1 MKPKFTGIKKT
12 CLKCHTTFSM
22 LEFYKVKKTGVY
34 SSYCKKCYSNLRRDS
49 LSLSYKNRANSL
61 FNSAKHG
68 SKKRGI
74 IFKITKDDIIR
85 QYERQNGKCY
95 YSGLPISLIS
105 KDDNVMSLDR
115 INSELGYVPNNIVIC
130 GWKINKMK
138 SDFSIDKFLKLCKEI
153 CNFSENRPLDFHPKN

>member
-1 MKPKFTGIKKT
+1 M
-12 CLKCHTTFSM
+12 S
-22 LEFYKVKKTGVY
+22 EFYKVKKTGIY
-34 SSYCKKCYSNLRRDS
+34 SSYCKHCYSDLRRDS

-74 IFKITKDDIIR
+74 NFNITKDDIIH
-85 QYERQNGKCY
+85 QYERQNGNCY

-115 INSELGYVPNNIVIC
+115 INSELGYVPDNIVIC

-138 SDFSIDKFLKLCKEI
+138 SDFSIDKFLTLCKEI
-153 CNFSENRPLDFHPKN
+153 CNFSENRPPRFHPKN